1 MGGISRKF
9 PLETLKFSRFL
20 PQILEISGPFMKL
33 DSKNEGNLRKSRR
46 FLVPVWN
53 PLQPRGGRVPKI
65 GSEPLTPPPLVPRIS
80 TLDQNPEPG
89 GGGRKPTASEPLT
102 PPPFHAQTLRL
113 HFQNQPAITCHI
125 YMRRTVQRLRH
136 VTSILG

>member
-1 MGGISRKF
+1 MES
-9 PLETLKFSRFL
+9 FL
-20 PQILEISGPFMKL
+20 SKL
-33 DSKNEGNLRKSRR
+33 LV
-46 FLVPVWN
+46 LVPVWN
-53 PLQPRGGRVPKI
+53 PQQPRGGRVPKI
-65 GSEPLTPPPLVPRIS
+65 GSEPLTPPPLGPRIS

-136 VTSILG
+136 IHIGLTDSQVGLCEC